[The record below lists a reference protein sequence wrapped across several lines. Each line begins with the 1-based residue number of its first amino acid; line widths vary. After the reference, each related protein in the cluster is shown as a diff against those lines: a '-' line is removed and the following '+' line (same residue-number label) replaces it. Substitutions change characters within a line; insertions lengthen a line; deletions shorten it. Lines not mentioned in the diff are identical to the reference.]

1 MKKRDFSLS
10 IMIVLTFFGQL
21 LSLVQS
27 SRVARIFGVSVE
39 MDAYRLATSI
49 FAFFFGLFSA
59 GITTMLVP
67 AYAKKNKRQANVFL
81 TVSFSFLLL
90 SSVIIILFRTPI
102 ISTITHQ
109 NAVLVQTAAK
119 LVILVA
125 TLELFKALSTVS
137 TAYFHCIG
145 NHNIGKILGLFTQTA
160 LVLYILFAR
169 NITIFSYTWALWI
182 LALISFLLHWTIAD
196 RKGMGFRIDF
206 RSAADP
212 EVQTILYAFLPI
224 LLSEGI
230 DKLASFVD
238 SMIAAN
244 LETGMITI
252 LSYSQMIVTMINSLL
267 IVNLFSH
274 EYPRIVANIQE
285 DKSQKLFWDKTIV
298 FHTIVC
304 LVFVAFVAGGKQAVE
319 FLYLNPKFDQ
329 QAVNMLFTGAI
340 LYLFGQQL
348 NVIRDLIYRYF
359 YAMQETKVTARNS
372 ILVNIVNIIVSLIL
386 VFTIGFYGI
395 ILGTVVASLVS
406 LIVMFVQ
413 FNKCFGFPEQ
423 IKSYIKKYF
432 VNLLCAGIAILGT
445 LLLRQILPDTIPLL
459 LDLFLDV
466 CIASVFYLVMEYLL
480 NRTAVFQ
487 TLELFFG
494 KRA

>member
-1 MKKRDFSLS
+1 
-10 IMIVLTFFGQL
+10 
-21 LSLVQS
+21 
-27 SRVARIFGVSVE
+27 
-39 MDAYRLATSI
+39 
-49 FAFFFGLFSA
+49 
-59 GITTMLVP
+59 
-67 AYAKKNKRQANVFL
+67 
-81 TVSFSFLLL
+81 
-90 SSVIIILFRTPI
+90 
-102 ISTITHQ
+102 
-109 NAVLVQTAAK
+109 
-119 LVILVA
+119 
-125 TLELFKALSTVS
+125 
-137 TAYFHCIG
+137 
-145 NHNIGKILGLFTQTA
+145 
-160 LVLYILFAR
+160 
-169 NITIFSYTWALWI
+169 
-182 LALISFLLHWTIAD
+182 
-196 RKGMGFRIDF
+196 
-206 RSAADP
+206 
-212 EVQTILYAFLPI
+212 
-224 LLSEGI
+224 
-230 DKLASFVD
+230 
-238 SMIAAN
+238 
-244 LETGMITI
+244 
-252 LSYSQMIVTMINSLL
+252 
-267 IVNLFSH
+267 
-274 EYPRIVANIQE
+274 
-285 DKSQKLFWDKTIV
+285 
-298 FHTIVC
+298 
-304 LVFVAFVAGGKQAVE
+304 
-319 FLYLNPKFDQ
+319 
-329 QAVNMLFTGAI
+329 MLFTGAI

-406 LIVMFVQ
+406 LIVMYVQ